1 MSIYSGALNLPLTNQ
16 GTLSLLATISLS
28 QTFLHTSPFAHL
40 VPPIRSLPFHP
51 LSYISEWA
59 SVIKM
64 HTAYRSEIVQ
74 KKRDAEMLDT
84 QKRRIYRRAHGM
96 EDLER
101 AEDQG
106 IDVRGL
112 VPWDDGLT
120 NVERR
125 NGGRREPWKLVPG
138 GGSKMYDPMFQ
149 MVDKETGDVV
159 ERYPKAGEVVEG
171 RLEEPEPEKVVPQ
184 QRRKVKRWF
193 GIWE

>member
-1 MSIYSGALNLPLTNQ
+1 MQ
-16 GTLSLLATISLS
+16 GTLSLLAFISLT

-51 LSYISEWA
+51 FSYISEWI
-59 SVIKM
+59 SVIKL
-64 HTAYRSEIVQ
+64 HTAYRSDLVQ
-74 KKRDAEMLDT
+74 QKRNKDMLDT

-96 EDLER
+96 EDLDR

-106 IDVRGL
+106 IDIRGV

-120 NVERR
+120 NVERA

-138 GGSKMYDPMFQ
+138 GGSKMYDPMYQ
-149 MVDKETGDVV
+149 EVEEGTGNVVDKYPQPVGAVREAPEQPTEEKG
-159 ERYPKAGEVVEG
+159 ERP
-171 RLEEPEPEKVVPQ
+171 

>member
-1 MSIYSGALNLPLTNQ
+1 
-16 GTLSLLATISLS
+16 
-28 QTFLHTSPFAHL
+28 
-40 VPPIRSLPFHP
+40 
-51 LSYISEWA
+51 
-59 SVIKM
+59 
-64 HTAYRSEIVQ
+64 
-74 KKRDAEMLDT
+74 
-84 QKRRIYRRAHGM
+84 M

-106 IDVRGL
+106 IDIRGV

-138 GGSKMYDPMFQ
+138 GGSRMYDPLYQ
-149 MVDKETGDVV
+149 KVEEGTGDVV
-159 ERYPKAGEVVEG
+159 EKYPQPGDEVEAKF
-171 RLEEPEPEKVVPQ
+171 EEPEKAVP

>member
-1 MSIYSGALNLPLTNQ
+1 MSTCSGALKLPLTNQ
-16 GTLSLLATISLS
+16 GTLSLLATISLT
-28 QTFLHTSPFAHL
+28 QTFLQTSPFAHL

-51 LSYISEWA
+51 LSYVSEWA

-101 AEDQG
+101 VEDQG

-149 MVDKETGDVV
+149 TVDKETGDVV